1 MRVINQ
7 ASQNLMTPNRS
18 LNSIFL
24 RFPSCSS
31 LDRLILSADAA
42 AILKTIQTIAT
53 DTSVSCSQRLTY
65 LSELLGRPK
74 TAV

>member
-1 MRVINQ
+1 
-7 ASQNLMTPNRS
+7 MTPTRS

-24 RFPSCSS
+24 KFPSCSE
-31 LDRLILSADAA
+31 LDQLILTADAA

-53 DTSVSCSQRLTY
+53 DTSVSCSQRLIY
-65 LSELLGRPK
+65 LSELLGRLK